1 MKQLDLVEMI
11 QYLEKSVMLLFQVSN
26 LITCNGK
33 LNVLSAVKK
42 KQNAKN
48 IKDQVEL
55 LEKPNAA
62 LFSRVFRDHMKET
75 VKGKKE
81 FK

>member
-1 MKQLDLVEMI
+1 M
-11 QYLEKSVMLLFQVSN
+11 F
-26 LITCNGK
+26 
-33 LNVLSAVKK
+33 LSAVKK

-62 LFSRVFRDHMKET
+62 LFSRVFSDHMKET
-75 VKGKKE
+75 VKGKEE